1 MPKENM
7 TAQEITSQRTFSN
20 DLPEKRIAEITFDGY
35 KNKLKG
41 RLYGLLCERE
51 KDGEWKKFLES
62 IILELQG
69 LGANSINWWP
79 LIGKL
84 NLLPYL
90 SYEYFR
96 KTIFECMNLIGGLD
110 MPDELS

>member
-1 MPKENM
+1 M
-7 TAQEITSQRTFSN
+7 
-20 DLPEKRIAEITFDGY
+20 
-35 KNKLKG
+35 
-41 RLYGLLCERE
+41 LCEKE
-51 KDGEWKKFLES
+51 KNGEWEKFLDA
-62 IILELQG
+62 IMLELIG

-84 NLLPYL
+84 KMLKYL

-96 KTIFECMNLIGGLD
+96 KTIFECMNLVSGLD

>member
-1 MPKENM
+1 MIDRVTEPL
-7 TAQEITSQRTFSN
+7 QESLDNQQGKNIV
-20 DLPEKRIAEITFDGY
+20 AEATFDGY

-51 KDGEWKKFLES
+51 KDGEWEKFLDS
-62 IILELQG
+62 IIIELMG

-79 LIGKL
+79 LLGKMA
-84 NLLPYL
+84 LLKYL

-96 KTIFECMNLIGGLD
+96 KNIFECINLVNGLD
-110 MPDELS
+110 IPDELS

>member
-1 MPKENM
+1 MIM
-7 TAQEITSQRTFSN
+7 TSQEEMPQQTFSESSQVKSN
-20 DLPEKRIAEITFDGY
+20 IVDETFDGY

-51 KDGEWKKFLES
+51 KDGEWEKFLDS
-62 IILELQG
+62 LIIELRG

-79 LIGKL
+79 LMGRVNMLK
-84 NLLPYL
+84 YL

-96 KTIFECMNLIGGLD
+96 KTIFECINLVGGLD
-110 MPDELS
+110 IPNELS

>member
-1 MPKENM
+1 MIDRVEKPLQKYLDNW
-7 TAQEITSQRTFSN
+7 QGSDSITN
-20 DLPEKRIAEITFDGY
+20 ATFDGH

-51 KDGEWKKFLES
+51 KDGEWEKFLES
-62 IILELQG
+62 LEIELYG

-79 LIGKL
+79 LIMKVNML
-84 NLLPYL
+84 KYL

-96 KTIFECMNLIGGLD
+96 KTIFECMNLIGGLEI
-110 MPDELS
+110 PNELS